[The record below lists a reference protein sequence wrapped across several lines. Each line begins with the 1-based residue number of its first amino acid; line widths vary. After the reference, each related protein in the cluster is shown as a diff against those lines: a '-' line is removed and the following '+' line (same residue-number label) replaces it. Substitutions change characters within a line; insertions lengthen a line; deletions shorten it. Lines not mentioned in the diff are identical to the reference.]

1 MDILKVLIEEFKL
14 KKEQVQNTIKLI
26 DEGNTIPFIARYRKE
41 MTGELDDTI
50 LRDFHERLLYL
61 RNLDERRNDV
71 LRLIEGMDKLTDE
84 IAESLHKAK
93 TLQEIEDIYRPFKPK
108 RKTRASVAK
117 EKGLEPLANL
127 LLEQDPKV
135 KNIPLL
141 AKEYIDEQKG
151 VNNEQEALAGA
162 MDIIA
167 EIVSDDPNYRKKAR
181 DVFFQ
186 TGLLVV
192 SAKTKEDSVYRMYY
206 DYKEMVS
213 SIPGHRVLAINRGEK
228 EGVLGVKLQIEDERI
243 IGFIKGKMIKKE
255 SNESS
260 SYVEQ
265 AIVDGV
271 GRLILPSVERE
282 IRNALTEEAEENAM
296 KVFSENLKNLLLQP
310 PVEGSVVLGLD
321 PAYRTGCKLAV
332 VDDTGRVLDT
342 KVIFPTP
349 PLNKVDESRVVVE
362 QFIKKYDIDIV
373 AIGNG
378 TASRES
384 EEFVANLIKG
394 IDKKVYY
401 MVVNEAGASVYSASK
416 LAAEEFPNFD
426 VAQRSAVSIA
436 RRLQDPLA
444 ELVKIDPKAIGV
456 GQYQHDMNQ
465 KRLGN
470 SLGGV
475 VEYCVNSVGVDLN
488 TASAPLLSR
497 IAGINSSIAK
507 NIVEYRE
514 QNGKFK
520 KRRELLKVKKL
531 GEKAFLQCAGFLR
544 ISDGENI
551 LDNTSVHPESYDVAK
566 KLLEIMGYSL
576 QDVREKNIKDL
587 TKKLKNVGIHEIAKK
602 LDTGVPTLNDIVD
615 ELLKPGRDPREELP
629 KPILQSDV
637 LDIEDLEPGMVLAGT
652 VRNVADFGA
661 FVDLGVHQDGLV
673 HISQL
678 SDNYVKKAMDV
689 VAVGDI
695 VKVKVLEV
703 DANKKRISLSM
714 KGVNQTI

>member
-14 KKEQVQNTIKLI
+14 KREQVQNTIKLI

-127 LLEQDPKV
+127 LLEQEPKV
-135 KNIPLL
+135 KNIPFL

-167 EIVSDDPNYRKKAR
+167 ESVSDDPNYRKKAR

-186 TGLLVV
+186 TGLMVV

-228 EGVLGVKLQIEDERI
+228 EGVLGVKLQIEDEKI

-282 IRNALTEEAEENAM
+282 IRNALTEESEENAM

-384 EEFVANLIKG
+384 EEFIANLIKG
-394 IDKKVYY
+394 LDKKVYY

-416 LAAEEFPNFD
+416 LAADEFPDFD

-475 VEYCVNSVGVDLN
+475 VEQCVNSVGVDLN

-576 QDVREKNIKDL
+576 QDVREKNIEDL
-587 TKKLKNVGIHEIAKK
+587 TKKLKNVGVQEIAKK

-703 DANKKRISLSM
+703 DANRKRISLSM
-714 KGVNQTI
+714 KGVNQSG